1 MKRARSLCLAFIVLG
16 ACHAAANEKGRTP
29 AEQQELDA
37 RQKEADAQ
45 REAAIAGFTRR
56 MKEANYPVLFEAA
69 AKEFDVPA
77 DILKGVAFAET
88 RWEHLTW
95 PPGETASPE
104 TGMPRPYGIMSL
116 WDNEYFGHSLIEAAK
131 LIGKDPEELKR
142 DPFQNMRGGAA
153 LLRKIYDE
161 TPRPDGSSKA
171 EIEGWRYAIRVY
183 CGIPE
188 SDLNASH
195 TLDVFVFMNEG
206 YHQYGIEWDA
216 RPVNLEPM
224 RQETRRI
231 VAEERKKRETIQASD
246 TNAVTARPVSPQT
259 SASNPSQSLTPA
271 NIAAAATPAPSAP
284 ASAHP
289 PDDTNRTW
297 WWLLPGLFLV
307 AVVGLFA
314 YQRRQKPPK

>member
-1 MKRARSLCLAFIVLG
+1 MKRAGSLCLAFIVLG
-16 ACHAAANEKGRTP
+16 ACRAAANEKGRAP

-37 RQKEADAQ
+37 RQKEDAAQ
-45 REAAIAGFTRR
+45 AAIADFTRR
-56 MKEANYPVLFEAA
+56 MKEASYPALFEAA
-69 AKEFDVPA
+69 AKEFNVPA
-77 DILKGVAFAET
+77 DILKGIAFAET

-195 TLDVFVFMNEG
+195 ALDVFVFMNEG

-224 RQETRRI
+224 RQET
-231 VAEERKKRETIQASD
+231 AESSQRNEKSGKRY
-246 TNAVTARPVSPQT
+246 R
-259 SASNPSQSLTPA
+259 
-271 NIAAAATPAPSAP
+271 
-284 ASAHP
+284 H
-289 PDDTNRTW
+289 RT
-297 WWLLPGLFLV
+297 
-307 AVVGLFA
+307 
-314 YQRRQKPPK
+314 QKR